1 MAAEP
6 RRLLRQAFEQLR
18 PPPRLSLS
26 EWADEHFRLSAE
38 SSADPGRW
46 RTLPYQRGIMDAIT
60 DPTVTFV
67 TLMKSARVGA
77 TQIMKA
83 GTAYYIH
90 QDPCPILNVQP
101 TVDNAKEFS
110 KEDIATMLRD
120 VPAISDLVPKAKG
133 RDSKNS
139 LLHKSFPGGVLSLVG
154 ANSGA
159 GLRRI
164 SRRVVFLD
172 EVDAYPAS
180 AGNDGDPVRLAIKR
194 TEYFWNRKIVA
205 ASTPLIAAASRIE
218 QLYES
223 GDQRRYY
230 VPCPQCGHR
239 DYLVF
244 SEPNK
249 GEPGHWMA
257 WPEAKPEDAH
267 LVCSANGCVIE
278 ERHKRQMLEQG
289 EWVAHAEFRGHASF
303 HIWAAYSLSPNASWG
318 QIAAEFVEA
327 NRDGPEALKTWV
339 NTTLGE
345 TWQERGE
352 APDYERLFARRE
364 PYPIGSVPDGV
375 VFVTAGV
382 DVQND
387 RWVYEVVGWNARRE
401 SWSIDAGIIFG
412 DTADAD
418 EWAQLDDLL
427 SRSYDGHSIARLAI
441 DSGYAAQMVYA
452 WARRHPKRVMACKGM
467 SRHTLITTPTKV
479 DVTIR
484 GKTLK
489 RGCWLWGLGE
499 GVAKS
504 ELYGW
509 LGLEL
514 PDNGEPYPKGFCHF
528 PEYDK
533 EYFRQLT
540 SEHLVKIKMRSG
552 IPKLEWQLQP
562 GRENHYLDC
571 RILARAAAEVV
582 GLSRM
587 KDADRPRPA
596 ADPAPSTDARVPIS
610 KPRKKWQ
617 QRERERRQGWL

>member
-1 MAAEP
+1 MVADGLSFLGRDDPAWG
-6 RRLLRQAFEQLR
+6 QLR

-26 EWADEHFRLSAE
+26 AWADEHFRLSAE

-60 DPTVTFV
+60 DPTITFV

-83 GTAYYIH
+83 GMAYYIH

-110 KEDIATMLRD
+110 KEDIATMIRD
-120 VPAISDLVPKAKG
+120 VPVLRDLISPAKG

-139 LLHKSFPGGVLSLVG
+139 MLHKSFPGGVLSLVG

-172 EVDAYPAS
+172 EVDAYPSS
-180 AGNDGDPVRLAIKR
+180 AGNDGDPIRLAIKR

-205 ASTPLIAAASRIE
+205 ASTPLIASASRIE
-218 QLYES
+218 QLFEQ

-230 VPCPQCGHR
+230 MPCPHCGHR

-244 SEPNK
+244 REPAA
-249 GEPGHWMA
+249 GEPGHWMS
-257 WPEAKPEDAH
+257 WPDGEPEKAH
-267 LVCSANGCVIE
+267 FVCSLGGCIIE
-278 ERHKRQMLEQG
+278 EKHKRTMLGAG
-289 EWVAHAEFRGHASF
+289 EWVAHAVSPGHASF
-303 HIWAAYSLSPNASWG
+303 HIWAAYSVSPNATWG

-327 NRDGPEALKTWV
+327 NKEGPEALKTWV

-345 TWQERGE
+345 TWHERGE
-352 APDYERLFARRE
+352 APDYERLYARRE
-364 PYPIGSVPDGV
+364 MYPIGSVPAGV
-375 VFVTAGV
+375 LFLTAGV
-382 DVQND
+382 DVQAD
-387 RWVYEVVGWNARRE
+387 RFVFEVVGWNARKE
-401 SWSIDAGIIFG
+401 SWSIDKGYLLG
-412 DTADAD
+412 NTAD
-418 EWAQLDDLL
+418 EETWAQLDALL
-427 SRSYDGHSIARLAI
+427 DRTYDGKTIEKLAI
-441 DSGYAAQMVYA
+441 DSGYASQMVYA
-452 WARRHPKRVMACKGM
+452 WVRRRGKRVMACKGM
-467 SRHTLITTPTKV
+467 SRHTLISTPSKV

-499 GVAKS
+499 GVGKG

-509 LGLEL
+509 LGLNS
-514 PDNGEPYPKGFCHF
+514 PNIGEPFPKGFCHF

-533 EYFRQLT
+533 EYFKQLT
-540 SEHLVKIKMRSG
+540 AEHLVKIKMRSG
-552 IPKLEWQLQP
+552 IPKLEWQIQP

-571 RILARAAAEVV
+571 RVLARAAAAVV
-582 GLSRM
+582 GLDRM
-587 KDADRPRPA
+587 RPDEPKPTTRPSA
-596 ADPAPSTDARVPIS
+596 EEPGEEMEGRRA
-610 KPRKKWQ
+610 KWQ
-617 QRERERRQGWL
+617 EREKRTESWL